1 VENLIKRLRAK
12 PAREPLFADAADE
25 IELLRDA
32 LVAIRA
38 LDPATDSPEGYNEWG
53 EADCFRSAQ
62 AIAVN
67 ALTRANYDK

>member
-1 VENLIKRLRAK
+1 MKNPSEQQV
-12 PAREPLFADAADE
+12 REE

-53 EADCFRSAQ
+53 EADCFRLAQ

-67 ALTRANYDK
+67 ALARVKDDK